1 MFLRFF
7 SLYLLI
13 QLPCW
18 SSELIEMGAWSYGK
32 PVVFSWREGARVKV
46 GRFCSIG
53 PEVKIMLGGEHRI
66 DWVTTFPFTALW
78 PDVAGGISGHPKT
91 KGDVI
96 IGNDVWIG
104 YGAFIFSGVT
114 IGDGAVVGAQAV
126 VTKNVPP
133 YAIVGGNPARIIR
146 YRFDEEVIRKLL
158 AIAWWNWPEKAIREV
173 VPLLVSSDIRTFIH
187 YCESTGKLQS
197 R

>member
-1 MFLRFF
+1 MFFRFF

-13 QLPCW
+13 LLPCW
-18 SSELIEMGAWSYGK
+18 GSEFIEMGAWSYGN
-32 PVVFSWREGARVKV
+32 PVIFSWGEGAKVKV

-53 PEVKIMLGGEHRI
+53 AEVKIMLGGEHHT
-66 DWVTTFPFTALW
+66 DWVTTYPFTTLW
-78 PDVAGGISGHPKT
+78 PESAGTISGHPKT

-104 YGAFIFSGVT
+104 YGAFIISGVT

-126 VTKNVPP
+126 VTKSVPP

-158 AIAWWNWPEKAIREV
+158 AIAWWNWPEKDIRDV
-173 VPLLVSSDIRTFIH
+173 VPLLVSSHIHAFIN
-187 YCESTGKLQS
+187 YCESTGKL